1 MIRGLMFGIAIPLL
15 AGCSAHRAPAD
26 APVPAWSL
34 AIGPSTTDADDVAPA
49 ADPSGEYEPI
59 PDDAAAIMGCALSS
73 SSPICAVAVPTAEED
88 SAFRAEG
95 GRLSGHSN
103 AKCRQLGEAIL
114 ANESGVRMYRKALI
128 RWSGPTRL
136 YGVGHTYEIDD
147 VWRVRVAR
155 RLDDLNERT
164 LAEKLRTLR
173 HEMSHTIGATESS
186 GSGWTAEDYAS
197 NCG

>member
-1 MIRGLMFGIAIPLL
+1 MIRRLMLGIAVPLL
-15 AGCSAHRAPAD
+15 AGCSTHRARAD

-34 AIGPSTTDADDVAPA
+34 AIGPATTDAGDAAPA
-49 ADPSGEYEPI
+49 ADPSGEYQPI
-59 PDDAAAIMGCALSS
+59 PDDAAAILGCAASS

-95 GRLSGHSN
+95 SKLAGHSD
-103 AKCRQLGEAIL
+103 ARCRKLGEAIS
-114 ANESGVRMYRKALI
+114 ANEAAVRMYRKALV
-128 RWSGPTRL
+128 RWSGPLRM

-173 HEMSHTIGATESS
+173 HEMSHTIGATETP
-186 GSGWTAEDYAS
+186 GSDWTAEAYAS